1 MRMFDDQLSPA
12 TSGIR
17 LASVDQAAARPQS
30 ETMNPLK
37 ENQPGETDERA
48 GTQKGNTLPAQGELQ
63 KPKPRLPHEHDESA
77 DSQATDS
84 QAADRP
90 DADRSQQAFADVAR
104 GLVDTDRRSAYENQQ
119 IAGRLDRR
127 NVERRKQPR
136 R

>member
-12 TSGIR
+12 APGIA
-17 LASVDQAAARPQS
+17 LAGAVRAAGRPQA

-37 ENQPGETDERA
+37 ENRPGETDEHA
-48 GTQKGNTLPAQGELQ
+48 GTHQGNTMPAQGEAQ
-63 KPKPRLPHEHDESA
+63 KPRLPHEHDESA
-77 DSQATDS
+77 DSQDG
-84 QAADRP
+84 QAADR
-90 DADRSQQAFADVAR
+90 AGTDRSQQAFADVAR
-104 GLVDTDRRSAYENQQ
+104 GLVDTDRRSAYENPQ